1 MKVSINTWF
10 WFSYSQSFLP
20 YVGHLTS
27 ITDEKVK
34 LHKRLK
40 SKHIGEKKAQIST
53 TTQAG

>member
-40 SKHIGEKKAQIST
+40 SKHISEKKAQIST